1 MARIM
6 RPTHKNPYYRFGDG
20 YSPLTVSDFNV
31 PPRSATGNTS
41 PRPLWE
47 SVGKALTRWSRIER
61 ELHIIFHVLIQSQTQ
76 SSWRALGALISL
88 QSQADVIEATAGQ
101 CFQPK
106 NNKNFT
112 AIRNKLN
119 VVRAAVARR
128 NEFAHG
134 QVNKFEGKGYFL
146 VPSQFDWRKTPLG
159 GLPSETMKYFYTSND
174 IRTMAEKFTL
184 LDKELF
190 NLETDTLAAI
200 HKTYP
205 LTRPPWYG
213 KSRT

>member
-1 MARIM
+1 MPPEGWNRLGTKILPKL
-6 RPTHKNPYYRFGDG
+6 RSGDD
-20 YSPLTVSDFNV
+20 L
-31 PPRSATGNTS
+31 
-41 PRPLWE
+41 
-47 SVGKALTRWSRIER
+47 SVGIEFSVSVGSAFAKRNYNSNALIEAWGKGP
-61 ELHIIFHVLIQSQTQ
+61 EHQDAPDDVLLID
-76 SSWRALGALISL
+76 LGALGP
-88 QSQADVIEATAGQ
+88 TALHELKD
-101 CFQPK
+101 QPGFEYLDAGGRI
-106 NNKNFT
+106 NFP

-119 VVRAAVARR
+119 IVRAAVARR

-134 QVNKFEGKGYFL
+134 QVNEFEGKGYFL
-146 VPSQFDWRKTPLG
+146 VPSQFDWRKTPLWW
-159 GLPSETMKYFYTSND
+159 LPSETMKYFYTSND

-213 KSRT
+213 KSST